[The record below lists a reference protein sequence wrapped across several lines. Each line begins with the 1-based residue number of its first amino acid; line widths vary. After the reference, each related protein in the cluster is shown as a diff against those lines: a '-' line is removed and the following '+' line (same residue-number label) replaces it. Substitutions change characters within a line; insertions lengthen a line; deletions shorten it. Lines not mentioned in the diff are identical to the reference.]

1 VNEENYRN
9 ATVIAQIVLY
19 SRFYYWY
26 VSSSFA
32 VRLLKWELT
41 EATIFCEYHGWLYWK
56 EKVQECLKCHNQ
68 YIASWYRFSNDGN

>member
-19 SRFYYWY
+19 SQFYYWY

-32 VRLLKWELT
+32 VRLLEWELT
-41 EATIFCEYHGWLYWK
+41 EATIFCENHGWLYWK
-56 EKVQECLKCHNQ
+56 GKIQECLKCQNW
-68 YIASWYRFSNDGN
+68 YIAFWCRFSNDGN